1 MLSTLR
7 TTRTRCNEYEENG
20 EEATFGLILEALT
33 LTLVGGVQ
41 SGQRGED
48 YFEREGRRFA
58 LYLISP
64 SPSPLYVRHAGY
76 SDVKFTRTNYKTAS
90 QGPGPQTKQTN
101 GDLAL
106 ILLYRLA
113 KNDTSMSLFSM
124 APTHLAEHP
133 GNVS

>member
-7 TTRTRCNEYEENG
+7 TTITRYNEYEENG

-33 LTLVGGVQ
+33 LTLVGDVQ

-58 LYLISP
+58 LYLISL
-64 SPSPLYVRHAGY
+64 SPSPLYARHTGY
-76 SDVKFTRTNYKTAS
+76 ADVKFTRTNYKTAIL
-90 QGPGPQTKQTN
+90 GPGLQTKQTN

-106 ILLYRLA
+106 I
-113 KNDTSMSLFSM
+113 S
-124 APTHLAEHP
+124 
-133 GNVS
+133 